1 MDSTLQQHLDAPI
14 TVRNSHISYWG
25 ALACV
30 LFAVY
35 IFRSS
40 RNADPVNAPFYKA
53 GRLKWMTDAENLVRD
68 SYNKYYNRVYKIK
81 ATEGIQVLIP
91 PKYLDELR
99 NLPEDTLSSTEAL
112 REAMLS
118 KYTGFCPGHN
128 AELLSTLIRTK
139 LTQNLA
145 RLVPQLKGEL
155 EYVVGTEFPECREW
169 TSVKLQPFVVRA
181 VARMSGH
188 AFVGPALSR
197 NEEWMDTS
205 INYAVHVFLAAVQLQ
220 FFPDWMRP
228 VAQYLVPH
236 LRYVNRDIAAAERMV
251 QPILEQ
257 RLRDMDTPGFDAQK
271 PDDFCQWLLE
281 SLPEAEKAEIRVQAH
296 LQLIVSAAAIH
307 TTTNLAVDCLFDLAA
322 YPDVQEELR
331 QEVYEV
337 LECDDGWSKKESM
350 SKLKKMDSFIKEV
363 QRFAGNVT
371 AFIRKVIK
379 PIDLSDGTHLP
390 PGTKLLTPLAGI
402 CRDGHFYSDPDTF
415 DALRFYRLR
424 QQSADDAN
432 RHQFTA
438 MGDSVNMHFGAGKH
452 ACPGRFFA
460 GNAIKMMLAYFLLNY
475 DLKLKEGEARP
486 KSMMVMM
493 SKTPNPKAEILFR
506 RRTAAA

>member
-1 MDSTLQQHLDAPI
+1 
-14 TVRNSHISYWG
+14 
-25 ALACV
+25 
-30 LFAVY
+30 
-35 IFRSS
+35 
-40 RNADPVNAPFYKA
+40 
-53 GRLKWMTDAENLVRD
+53 
-68 SYNKYYNRVYKIK
+68 
-81 ATEGIQVLIP
+81 
-91 PKYLDELR
+91 
-99 NLPEDTLSSTEAL
+99 
-112 REAMLS
+112 MLS

-128 AELLSTLIRTK
+128 SELLSTLIRTK

-155 EYVVGTEFPECREW
+155 AYVVATEFPECREW
-169 TSVKLQPFVVRA
+169 TPVKLQPFVVRA

-205 INYAVHVFLAAVQLQ
+205 INYAVHVFLAAAQLQ
-220 FFPDWMRP
+220 IFPDWMRP
-228 VAQYLVPH
+228 AVQYLVPH
-236 LRYVNRDIAAAERMV
+236 LRYVNRDVAAAERMV
-251 QPILEQ
+251 RPILEQ
-257 RLRDMDTPGFDAQK
+257 RIRDMETPGFDAQK

-281 SLPEAEKAEIRVQAH
+281 SLPEAEQADVRVQAH

-307 TTTNLAVDCLFDLAA
+307 TTSNLAVDCLFDLAA
-322 YPDVQEELR
+322 HPDVQEELR

-337 LECDDGWSKKESM
+337 LEHDDGWSKKESM

-363 QRFAGNVT
+363 QRFAGNVSEYPVPT
-371 AFIRKVIK
+371 FVRMCRDAPNLPRATTLAAFIRKVIR

-402 CRDGHFYSDPDTF
+402 CRDGHFYGDPDTF

-424 QQSADDAN
+424 QKSADDAN

-475 DLKLKEGEARP
+475 DLRLKDGEGRP
-486 KSMMVMM
+486 KSLMVMM
-493 SKTPNPKAEILFR
+493 SKTPNPRAEIMFR
-506 RRTAAA
+506 RRTAAI